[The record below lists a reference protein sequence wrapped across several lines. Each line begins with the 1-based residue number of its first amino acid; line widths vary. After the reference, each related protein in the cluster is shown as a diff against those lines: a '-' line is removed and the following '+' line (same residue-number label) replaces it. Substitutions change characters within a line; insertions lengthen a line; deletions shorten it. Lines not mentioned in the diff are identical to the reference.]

1 MTDEAQTRAVAVPQR
16 QAVENIQPMFDTARF
31 EHFQRAASALMHSS
45 IMNPSIRGSSPQQ
58 AFSNLMLLADQSDR
72 WKLPLIAIVQ
82 ETSIVHDKLVFSGKL
97 IAAALQSSLGIKLFP
112 WFTGE
117 RGAVDYRVYLSD
129 VSWDDLSDE
138 ELEALRP
145 GVQIKGRRIVDG
157 SVGEWRTF
165 KKNSTDPN
173 PAWTG
178 AATQNQLIYRGSR
191 EWARRFEPAHMLG
204 VYGDDEIDQI
214 QGRMDRARDVTPVA
228 GLSTGFTKPAEA
240 QAEPEVEDAVVEEVA
255 DAADPADQEASQEA
269 QEGQEQTQATEA
281 RPTDE
286 GHQDGAE
293 DTPTAE
299 FIAERAASAYDQ
311 ARCGLAITMPVGWPM
326 EAIEQIQQAATRG
339 ADEFDDAKELAY
351 QQGLAG
357 SVMTELMPEKKAPK
371 IEKDRFS
378 DLRKEWE
385 QGQKDAKA
393 AAPDAED
400 TAGDDD
406 FEGEDFDT
414 GADVADPWASQ
425 LADLHDWASIKG
437 ALYALSQSEAWKAFD
452 AEGIAE
458 VRAKAW
464 RREAELI
471 EAGKDRL
478 DFINDLTA
486 FRCWLE
492 TTTDTDAIEGNWQ
505 TLVRQPIYTGLSE
518 AQQKS
523 MAAAV
528 VGRIEAIKAGKA

>member
-45 IMNPSIRGSSPQQ
+45 IMNPSIRGNSPQQ

-117 RGAVDYRVYLSD
+117 RGALDYRVYLSD
-129 VSWDDLSDE
+129 VSWDDMKDE
-138 ELEALRP
+138 ELAALRP
-145 GVQIKGRRIVDG
+145 GVQIRGRRIVDG
-157 SVGEWRTF
+157 SVGEWRTLQ
-165 KKNSTDPN
+165 KNSSNPN

-191 EWARRFEPAHMLG
+191 EWARRYESAHMLG

-255 DAADPADQEASQEA
+255 DTAAEAAGEA
-269 QEGQEQTQATEA
+269 QGGQVDAEATETTA
-281 RPTDE
+281 KV
-286 GHQDGAE
+286 DG
-293 DTPTAE
+293 
-299 FIAERAASAYDQ
+299 
-311 ARCGLAITMPVGWPM
+311 
-326 EAIEQIQQAATRG
+326 QQADAPAGPTPEDVADRAKAAYETTYCGGAHSFEGEDHWPEDAVDAINAMARKG
-339 ADEFDDAKELAY
+339 ADEFEDAKEIAY
-351 QQGLAG
+351 QQGKAG
-357 SVMTELMPEKKAPK
+357 QVMTELMPDKKASK
-371 IEKDRFS
+371 GLKSRWDALRAEWVQGGKD
-378 DLRKEWE
+378 
-385 QGQKDAKA
+385 GA
-393 AAPDAED
+393 AESEADDE

-406 FEGEDFDT
+406 LDGDDQGQAQ
-414 GADVADPWASQ
+414 GALPDPWVEQ
-425 LADLHDWASIKG
+425 LADLQDWASIKG
-437 ALYALSQSEAWKAFD
+437 ALYKLSQSEAWQAFD
-452 AEGIAE
+452 AAGIARI
-458 VRAKAW
+458 RALAW
-464 RREAELI
+464 LRQAALI

-505 TLVRQPIYTGLSE
+505 TLVRQQIYTDLNE

-528 VGRIEAIKAGKA
+528 AGRIEAINAEKP